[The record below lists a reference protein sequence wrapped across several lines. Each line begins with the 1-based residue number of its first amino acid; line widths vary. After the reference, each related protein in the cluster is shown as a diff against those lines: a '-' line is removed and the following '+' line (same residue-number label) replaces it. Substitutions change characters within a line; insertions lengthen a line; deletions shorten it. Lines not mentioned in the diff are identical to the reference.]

1 MSEGQGELILYRTED
16 GRAPAGPIVARR
28 CRASGPDVLQRLRL
42 HYGAANAQT
51 RVNDA

>member
-16 GRAPAGPIVARR
+16 GRVAAEPIVARR
-28 CRASGPDVLQRLRL
+28 CRASGPGGPRNLRL
-42 HYGAANAQT
+42 HYDAANALT

>member
-16 GRAPAGPIVARR
+16 GRTAAEPIVARR
-28 CRASGPDVLQRLRL
+28 CRASGPDVLQRLGL
-42 HYGAANAQT
+42 HYDAANALT